1 MKIQTHSNH
10 LNSLTHSLKI
20 LKSYLW
26 LILIIYFAAIYA
38 YLLLKIDTQ
47 VHAQPS
53 SLTVSA
59 QLKTTPHPAI
69 NPNIIKQ
76 LEQLQNNSV
85 SVQALFNQSRQN
97 PFQ

>member
-1 MKIQTHSNH
+1 MKKRHQSSH
-10 LNSLTHSLKI
+10 LNSLKHSLKI
-20 LKSYLW
+20 LRSYLW
-26 LILIIYFAAIYA
+26 LILIIYFVAIYA
-38 YLLLKIDTQ
+38 YLLLKINNQ

-53 SLTVSA
+53 SMAINA

-69 NPNIIKQ
+69 NPNVIKQ